1 MNTED
6 SAPEDI
12 AGLFRKFGGDSHGYR
27 EFAPPEAETETPRV
41 WPLLSGQ
48 RIAHPPAAAAPV
60 SSPVAPVA
68 PVPAAAP
75 VAPVAPFAPPVHA
88 QPRPAAAAPQPRVEP
103 VLRTPPPA
111 AASFAAPA
119 ADGTDAQPTPL
130 EQLFERLAGPQ
141 PPSAAPG
148 PLSRW
153 RRPT

>member
-60 SSPVAPVA
+60 SSSVA
-68 PVPAAAP
+68 PVPPA
-75 VAPVAPFAPPVHA
+75 APFAPPVHA
-88 QPRPAAAAPQPRVEP
+88 QPRPAVAAPQARVEP
-103 VLRTPPPA
+103 VLRTPPPV

-119 ADGTDAQPTPL
+119 ADGTDVQPTPL